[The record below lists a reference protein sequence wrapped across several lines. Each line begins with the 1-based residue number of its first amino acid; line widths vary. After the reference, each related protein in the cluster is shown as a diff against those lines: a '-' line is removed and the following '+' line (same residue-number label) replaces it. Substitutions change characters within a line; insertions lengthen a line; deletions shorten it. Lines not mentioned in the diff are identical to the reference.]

1 MEFLLDLLKEERQR
15 RLAAEEE
22 VKMLKVAMGPLQQ
35 KELDKISKAREASFG
50 STRNQNTSQLRNAD
64 NKGRLV
70 CDCGDCDGHVGY
82 DEVDT

>member
-35 KELDKISKAREASFG
+35 KELDKISK
-50 STRNQNTSQLRNAD
+50 
-64 NKGRLV
+64 V
-70 CDCGDCDGHVGY
+70 
-82 DEVDT
+82 